1 MLPTILDQLQALNA
15 ANPARAGSTSR
26 QPRLRADSGSATVL
40 RALYASPRSTQLD
53 LVRRLDLP
61 YETVQACLRNA
72 REKQWVAT
80 TIYTPP
86 RGKQKLAHFLTP
98 LGVDVLRHN
107 FPKDFP
113 DAKA

>member
-1 MLPTILDQLQALNA
+1 MLPTILDQLKATHSSL
-15 ANPARAGSTSR
+15 PARAGSSSR
-26 QPRLRADSGSATVL
+26 PPRLRVNSGSATVL

-98 LGVDVLRHN
+98 LGVDVLRQN
-107 FPKDFP
+107 FPEDFP
-113 DAKA
+113 NAEA